1 MVEPA
6 GATALAAVLSGAI
19 PLREG
24 DRVAVVLSGGN
35 VAPDRLGEL
44 LRRSRLMD
52 ERPDGLGPTQPPA
65 APPAQPP
72 PPPRPGRRA
81 RLHATSLQ
89 PAPPVLPPVSEA
101 VLKIPLGTRDLIRQ
115 ALDLLTRSDS
125 GLRGPSF
132 YIGFLLLVTFGP
144 FAVILGL
151 ALTTGA
157 MDQTGAPSP
166 EFPVW
171 ALWLLLSIIPAL
183 LGYIAAQAEA
193 AGMATAVI
201 GGRVEGSPLGMRQSI
216 SIARRRFWS
225 ILGPRLLANVISGVI
240 GFVMTLILFAIFGF
254 AAGDAIGTGVSLVI
268 SLIVSAPFV
277 YVPAGVVLGE
287 VGAWEAIERSVR
299 LVRRR

>member
-1 MVEPA
+1 M
-6 GATALAAVLSGAI
+6 
-19 PLREG
+19 
-24 DRVAVVLSGGN
+24 LSGGN
-35 VAPDRLGEL
+35 VATDRLGEL
-44 LRRSRLMD
+44 LAAPPD
-52 ERPDGLGPTQPPA
+52 GPRPDALGPAQPPA

-72 PPPRPGRRA
+72 PPPVPGA
-81 RLHATSLQ
+81 APGFVYVLQ

-201 GGRVEGSPLGMRQSI
+201 GGRVEGNPLRDAPVDRDRPAAVLVDPRSAAPRQRHLRRHRGRDDPDPVRDLRLRG
-216 SIARRRFWS
+216 RRRH
-225 ILGPRLLANVISGVI
+225 RH
-240 GFVMTLILFAIFGF
+240 
-254 AAGDAIGTGVSLVI
+254 
-268 SLIVSAPFV
+268 
-277 YVPAGVVLGE
+277 
-287 VGAWEAIERSVR
+287 
-299 LVRRR
+299 RRRRWSSR